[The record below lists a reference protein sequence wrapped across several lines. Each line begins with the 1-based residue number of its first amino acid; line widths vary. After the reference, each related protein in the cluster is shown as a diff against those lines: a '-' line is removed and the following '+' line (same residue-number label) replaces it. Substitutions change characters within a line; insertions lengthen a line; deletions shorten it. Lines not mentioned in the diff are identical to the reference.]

1 MAANKPIRFGP
12 VALSTTTTT
21 NILNP
26 PTLTGGTG
34 LAGTNTNT
42 YLILKHIR
50 VVNKTN
56 AAANFALWLGATGA
70 NTAGTEFLSGGAAT
84 AGALNAGTGVSVPAN
99 SYVDWYGTLR
109 MDVADFLVGGAGTA
123 TALTFQAEGEIGVV

>member
-1 MAANKPIRFGP
+1 MAANKILRLGP
-12 VALSTTTTT
+12 VALTTTTTT
-21 NILNP
+21 NIWNP

-42 YLILKHIR
+42 YLVIRHVR

-56 AAANFALWLGATGA
+56 AAASLALWLGATGA
-70 NTAGTEFLSGGAAT
+70 NTAGTEAIFGGAAT

-99 SYVDWYGTLR
+99 SYVDWYGQLR
-109 MDVADFLVGGAGTA
+109 VDVADFIVGGAGTA
-123 TALTFQAEGEIGVV
+123 TALTIEGEGELGVV